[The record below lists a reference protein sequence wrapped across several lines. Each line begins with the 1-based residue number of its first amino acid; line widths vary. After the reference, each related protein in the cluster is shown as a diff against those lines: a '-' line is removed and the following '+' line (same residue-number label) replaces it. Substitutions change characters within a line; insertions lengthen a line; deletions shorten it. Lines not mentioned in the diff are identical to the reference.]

1 VNSDAIASQ
10 SSLMA
15 AGPCD
20 HPRAIAE
27 DALALLDAFVVD
39 DADELAFRALL
50 LSTHAERLGAG
61 ALADASDGFLG
72 ELKDGGPSGH
82 GMPSVRAL
90 HRVIAAA
97 ADTVMAAKAL

>member
-1 VNSDAIASQ
+1 
-10 SSLMA
+10 ME
-15 AGPCD
+15 AGSCD

-61 ALADASDGFLG
+61 ALADASDGLLG
-72 ELKDGGPSGH
+72 ELRDGGPPGQ

-90 HRVIAAA
+90 QRVIAAA